1 MLYGDIMRSFVKKKE
16 REAKSR
22 KIKKTIYWIIVFSF
36 ALYMLFGTNYNV
48 IQLWRVRVT
57 NRNLKINLER
67 FASENEELREHISE
81 LRENPEAWERVA
93 REKYGMQKR
102 GERVIIFRD
111 E

>member
-1 MLYGDIMRSFVKKKE
+1 MRSFTKKKE

-36 ALYMLFGTNYNV
+36 ALYMLFGTNYNL
-48 IQLWRVRVT
+48 IQLWRTRQA
-57 NRNLKINLER
+57 NRNLKAGLER
-67 FASENEELREHISE
+67 FSAENEQLRKHISE
-81 LRENPEAWERVA
+81 LRDNPEAWERVA

-102 GERVIIFRD
+102 GERVIIFKD